1 MNEQKNISEYGF
13 NFQVKFIVC
22 LITDKLFLEQIYDIL
37 DEKYLG
43 NDAFKW
49 LVKEIKEHYSKY
61 KKVMTMDV
69 FKVQVGGVDNDLL
82 KQNVLD
88 TLREVVKHLE
98 SEELDYI
105 KDKALDFHK
114 TQVLKDAILRSAQ
127 ILEVDG
133 DVEQIKVIVDDAMKA
148 GMERD
153 IGHDY
158 LEDFEERYSE
168 TIVAKIRES
177 DKDKLVTI
185 LVDSLA
191 AASTK
196 VEMDSDFDK
205 DGWATAKAIVISK
218 AMRKIT
224 QLIARQRVC
233 LIFTNQL
240 RQKLGVMFGDPWTTS
255 GGKALP
261 FHSSTRIRLK
271 NTGQIKDKKNNTI
284 GMKMRAQVIKNRL
297 GPPMRHADFELYFE
311 TGIDDD
317 GSWLKVMKDH
327 KLVKQGGS
335 WYTMNNHEDKE
346 VKFQSKDWSELL
358 KDEEFRSHCYDLI
371 CSKVI
376 LKYEKNFGIDDVV
389 IEEEMS
395 E

>member
-1 MNEQKNISEYGF
+1 MSTRDELAGVLADTINKQFKDMKVAYFLDGTDVTPTDIKDFVSTGSTMLDLAISNKPNGGIAVGRITELNGLESSGKSLLGAHMLAETQK
-13 NFQVKFIVC
+13 K
-22 LITDKLFLEQIYDIL
+22 
-37 DEKYLG
+37 
-43 NDAFKW
+43 
-49 LVKEIKEHYSKY
+49 
-61 KKVMTMDV
+61 
-69 FKVQVGGVDNDLL
+69 GGVAVYIDTETAVSTEFLTAIGVDVDNMLYL
-82 KQNVLD
+82 
-88 TLREVVKHLE
+88 HLE
-98 SEELDYI
+98 TVEDIFSAIEE
-105 KDKALDFHK
+105 
-114 TQVLKDAILRSAQ
+114 
-127 ILEVDG
+127 
-133 DVEQIKVIVDDAMKA
+133 
-148 GMERD
+148 
-153 IGHDY
+153 
-158 LEDFEERYSE
+158 
-168 TIVAKIRES
+168 IVAKVRES
-177 DKDKLVTI
+177 DKDRLVTI

-191 AASTK
+191 ASTTK
-196 VEMDSDFDK
+196 VELEADFDK
-205 DGWATAKAIVISK
+205 DGWATAKAIIISK

-224 QLIARQRVC
+224 QMIGREKIALV
-233 LIFTNQL
+233 FTNQL

-335 WYTMNNHEDKE
+335 WYTMNNHNGEE

-358 KDEEFRSHCYDLI
+358 KDSEFRSHCYELI
-371 CSKVI
+371 CNKVI

-389 IEEEMS
+389 IEEEIS